1 MGLLDKLSR
10 AAKAVKSEF
19 DTPDSFV
26 KGDEFE
32 KYVREIMFPAD
43 NYELIHKTHAY
54 RDNKKDY
61 IESTLY
67 PDFLFRCRDTSREFY
82 VEAKFR
88 SGFFKNKVEWSN
100 NKQFKRYKDINKKKP
115 VFVCLGL
122 EGTPKK
128 PEYIFVMPISKV
140 KYTGLYES
148 ALRDFEF
155 YVDKQVFSNYLWKLL
170 K

>member
-1 MGLLDKLSR
+1 MSILNKLTR
-10 AAKAVKSEF
+10 VAKAIKSELE
-19 DTPDSFV
+19 TPESFV

-32 KYVREIMFPAD
+32 KYVREVMFPKD
-43 NYELIHKTHAY
+43 KYELVHKTHSY
-54 RDNKKDY
+54 RDNKGDY

-67 PDFLFRCRDTSREFY
+67 PDFLFRCKNTNKEFY
-82 VEAKFR
+82 VEAKYR
-88 SGFFKNKVEWSN
+88 SGFFKDKVEWSN
-100 NKQFKRYKDINKKKP
+100 NQQFKRYKEVNVKKP

-122 EGTPKK
+122 KGTPKY
-128 PEYIFVMPISKV
+128 PEYVFIMPISKV

-155 YVDKQVFSNYLWKLL
+155 HIDKPVFSNYLWKLI